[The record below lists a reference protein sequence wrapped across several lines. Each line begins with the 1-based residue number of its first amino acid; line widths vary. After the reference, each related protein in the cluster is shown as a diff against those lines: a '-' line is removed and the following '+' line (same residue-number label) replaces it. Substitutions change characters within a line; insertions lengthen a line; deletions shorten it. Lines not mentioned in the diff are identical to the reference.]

1 MAAQYGILLDVDG
14 VIADSEAVNVR
25 ATRKAFEELLGITGA
40 ATKDFEAGIGRGAA
54 EYVRAGARAHGRE
67 LSDEQVAAAVQARQD
82 NFLAILEGEPL
93 PAFPGVL
100 ALIQAALASG
110 DFAVAIAT
118 SSTRQKSESVLRSAG
133 VPFERMAYVSGDQ
146 VTRKKPDPEVFLLAC
161 ERLGLPPAKCVVI
174 EDAPNGVAAAHAAGC
189 ACIAVTNTA
198 APAELADADL
208 VVDSL
213 ADLNLDTLR
222 GLATTESR

>member
-1 MAAQYGILLDVDG
+1 
-14 VIADSEAVNVR
+14 
-25 ATRKAFEELLGITGA
+25 
-40 ATKDFEAGIGRGAA
+40 
-54 EYVRAGARAHGRE
+54 
-67 LSDEQVAAAVQARQD
+67 
-82 NFLAILEGEPL
+82 
-93 PAFPGVL
+93 
-100 ALIQAALASG
+100 
-110 DFAVAIAT
+110 
-118 SSTRQKSESVLRSAG
+118 
-133 VPFERMAYVSGDQ
+133 MAYVSGDQ